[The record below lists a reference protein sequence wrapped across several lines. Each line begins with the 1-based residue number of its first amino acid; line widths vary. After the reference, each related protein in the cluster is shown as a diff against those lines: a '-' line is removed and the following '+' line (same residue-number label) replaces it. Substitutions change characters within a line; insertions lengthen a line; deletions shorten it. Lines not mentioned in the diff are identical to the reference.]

1 LVENQVKYKSEMQKM
16 SKEIKEIFEN
26 VIDKNYKDED
36 LEEDKELDQ
45 TLEKLLKAKNNIESV
60 LAILEDFADF

>member
-16 SKEIKEIFEN
+16 SKEIKQIFEN

>member
-1 LVENQVKYKSEMQKM
+1 MQKM